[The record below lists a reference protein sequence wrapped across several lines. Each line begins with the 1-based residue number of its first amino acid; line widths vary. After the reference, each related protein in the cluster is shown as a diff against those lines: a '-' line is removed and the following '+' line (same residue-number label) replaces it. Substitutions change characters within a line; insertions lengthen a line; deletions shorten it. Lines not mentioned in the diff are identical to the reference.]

1 MGTYSA
7 TMARRFYEE
16 HTVNTASP
24 VKLVVLLYDGV
35 IRFLKLAE
43 RAFAEGDRVLAR
55 MHIGKAEKI
64 ILELLGSLNF
74 EDGGEIAENLFA
86 LYRFVLR
93 ECAQMN
99 GENYEEVLPGV
110 IRILSGLRDAWK
122 NLEAYGQRT
131 S

>member
-24 VKLVVLLYDGV
+24 VKLVVLLYDGA

-43 RAFAEGDRVLAR
+43 RAFAEGDRALAR

-74 EDGGEIAENLFA
+74 EDGGEIAENLFV

-93 ECAQMN
+93 ECARMS

-122 NLEAYGQRT
+122 NLEAYGQGT

>member
-24 VKLVVLLYDGV
+24 VKLVVLLYDGA

-74 EDGGEIAENLFA
+74 EDGGEIAENLFV

-93 ECAQMN
+93 ECARMS

-122 NLEAYGQRT
+122 NLEAYGQGT

>member
-24 VKLVVLLYDGV
+24 VKLVVLLYDGA

-93 ECAQMN
+93 ECARMS

>member
-16 HTVNTASP
+16 NTVNTASP
-24 VKLVVLLYDGV
+24 VKLVVLLYDGA

-43 RAFAEGDRVLAR
+43 RAFAEGDRALAR

-64 ILELLGSLNF
+64 VLELLGSLNF

-93 ECAQMN
+93 ECARMN

-122 NLEAYGQRT
+122 ELEAYGQRT

>member
-24 VKLVVLLYDGV
+24 VKLVVLLYDGA

-43 RAFAEGDRVLAR
+43 RAFTEGDRVLAR

-93 ECAQMN
+93 ECARMS

-122 NLEAYGQRT
+122 NLEAYGQGT

>member
-7 TMARRFYEE
+7 IMARRFYEE
-16 HTVNTASP
+16 NTVNTASP
-24 VKLVVLLYDGV
+24 VKLVVLLYDGA

-93 ECAQMN
+93 ECARMS

-122 NLEAYGQRT
+122 ELEAYGQRT

>member
-24 VKLVVLLYDGV
+24 VKLVVLLYDGA

-93 ECAQMN
+93 ECAQMS

-122 NLEAYGQRT
+122 NLEAYGQGT